1 MTTTL
6 NASTSSGLVS
16 TADTSGNLALQSNGT
31 TIATAQSTG
40 LNLAATGLVF
50 SDSTTQTSGYGVA
63 KAWVNFAGNSS
74 SPTVRASYNVSS
86 VTFVSGSIYT
96 INFTTAFPDANYAIV
111 GMGQRDS
118 ANTGNLNIYGSS
130 TYNSLTT
137 TSAKVVGYDNANNQ
151 VYLLTMCVAVFR

>member
-63 KAWVNFAGNSS
+63 KAWVNFNGISS
-74 SPTVRASYNVSS
+74 TTIRASYNVSS
-86 VTFVSGSIYT
+86 VTYNASGDYT
-96 INFTTAFPDANYAIV
+96 VNFTNAFSDANYAPV
-111 GMGQRDS
+111 GVAQRDS
-118 ANTGNLNIYGSS
+118 ANICVVCIYGST

-137 TSAKVVGYDNANNQ
+137 TSARFFTKDNANNT
-151 VYLLTMCVAVFR
+151 VSALTVGLAFFR